1 MLEKTFEQDNFNM
14 KRALD
19 VIRIRKRNII
29 VRVHATNQ
37 HDDEWRL
44 PNSNP
49 FTQQRI
55 VLFSA

>member
-1 MLEKTFEQDNFNM
+1 M